1 MINLTNQE
9 IITMKIRTLLT
20 VFAILFSLTFL
31 QGQVVEIT
39 PTYGYQFGAKYN
51 YGSNYL
57 KIGDSGMFGIAVG
70 YEVRSDYM
78 IEVSYINMNSDLRIR
93 DRIASPTESGLS
105 DMNVD
110 WFMIGGTR
118 YFGNDQVKPFFGGQ
132 LGLSVFSPKNV
143 NTEIAP
149 RGLDSVTS
157 FSFGFKGGVVV
168 MLSEKVGINLQ
179 GNLLFPVQWGGFYVG
194 AGTGGVGA
202 GINTGTTIVMGGF
215 SGGLVFRLGT

>member
-1 MINLTNQE
+1 
-9 IITMKIRTLLT
+9 MKIKR
-20 VFAILFSLTFL
+20 ILFALVAFASISLA
-31 QGQVVEIT
+31 QGQAVEIT
-39 PTYGYQFGAKYN
+39 PTYGYQFGGKLN
-51 YGSNYL
+51 YGSNYI
-57 KIGDSGMFGIAVG
+57 KADDSGMFGITLGFEA
-70 YEVRSDYM
+70 RSDYM
-78 IEVSYINMNSDLRIR
+78 IEATYINMSTELRIR
-93 DRIASPTESGLS
+93 DRIASPSESRLS
-105 DMNVD
+105 DLNVD

-143 NTEIAP
+143 DNDIAP
-149 RGLDSVTS
+149 NGLDSITK

-168 MLSEKVGINLQ
+168 MLSEVVGINLQ

-194 AGTGGVGA
+194 GGTGGIGA